1 MARFFKHEPTDQSKN
16 AVLID
21 FGKVCMAQLQAIPAA
36 KLKVW
41 FPGTAPN
48 DQGAATVANLD
59 HGEAERFMKEFEQY
73 LQSGQQ

>member
-1 MARFFKHEPTDQSKN
+1 MARFFKHEATDQSKN

-21 FGKVCMAQLQAIPAA
+21 FAKVCMAQLQATPAA

-59 HGEAERFMKEFEQY
+59 HSEAERFIKEFEEY
-73 LQSGQQ
+73 LHSAH